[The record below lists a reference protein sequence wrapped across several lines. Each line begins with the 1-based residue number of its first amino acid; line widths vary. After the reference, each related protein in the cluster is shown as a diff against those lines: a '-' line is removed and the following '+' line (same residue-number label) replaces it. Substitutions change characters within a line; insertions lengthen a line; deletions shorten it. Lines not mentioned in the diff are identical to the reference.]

1 MNCVVQQITLNIE
14 LIYEK
19 DLCFLT
25 SLLISTLTLFV
36 VNYIIITP
44 LIIGD
49 KCDLDQNKLT
59 KFDELFFEIS
69 SNTGYHP
76 EPTTFNFMLTAII
89 GCIIGSIV
97 YKIRSR

>member
-1 MNCVVQQITLNIE
+1 MKKIFV
-14 LIYEK
+14 
-19 DLCFLT
+19 FLT

-36 VNYIIITP
+36 VNYLIITP
-44 LIIGD
+44 LIISD
-49 KCDLDQNKLT
+49 KCNNDLGQNKLT

-76 EPTTFNFMLTAII
+76 EPTTFNFILTAVI

>member
-1 MNCVVQQITLNIE
+1 MKKILVF
-14 LIYEK
+14 LI
-19 DLCFLT
+19 
-25 SLLISTLTLFV
+25 SLLIPTLTIFV
-36 VNYIIITP
+36 VNYLIITP

-49 KCDLDQNKLT
+49 KCDLDQNELT

-76 EPTTFNFMLTAII
+76 EPTTLNFILTAII

-97 YKIRSR
+97 YKILTR

>member
-1 MNCVVQQITLNIE
+1 MKKILVF
-14 LIYEK
+14 LI
-19 DLCFLT
+19 

-36 VNYIIITP
+36 ANYLIITP

-49 KCDLDQNKLT
+49 KCNNDLGQNELT
-59 KFDELFFEIS
+59 KFNELFFEIS

-76 EPTTFNFMLTAII
+76 EPTTFILTAII

-97 YKIRSR
+97 YKILTR

>member
-1 MNCVVQQITLNIE
+1 MKKIFV
-14 LIYEK
+14 
-19 DLCFLT
+19 FLT

-49 KCDLDQNKLT
+49 KCDLGQNELT

-76 EPTTFNFMLTAII
+76 EPTTLNFMLTAII

-97 YKIRSR
+97 YKILTR

>member
-1 MNCVVQQITLNIE
+1 MKKILVF
-14 LIYEK
+14 LI
-19 DLCFLT
+19 
-25 SLLISTLTLFV
+25 SLLISTLTIFV

-49 KCDLDQNKLT
+49 KCDLDQNELT
-59 KFDELFFEIS
+59 KFDELFYEIS

-76 EPTTFNFMLTAII
+76 EPTTLNFILTAII

-97 YKIRSR
+97 YKILTR

>member
-1 MNCVVQQITLNIE
+1 MKKILVF
-14 LIYEK
+14 LI
-19 DLCFLT
+19 
-25 SLLISTLTLFV
+25 SLLIPTLTLFV

-49 KCDLDQNKLT
+49 KCDLDQNK
-59 KFDELFFEIS
+59 FDELFFEIS

-76 EPTTFNFMLTAII
+76 EPTTFNFILTAII
-89 GCIIGSIV
+89 GCIIGSII

>member
-1 MNCVVQQITLNIE
+1 MKKILVF
-14 LIYEK
+14 LI
-19 DLCFLT
+19 
-25 SLLISTLTLFV
+25 SLLIPTLTLFV

-49 KCDLDQNKLT
+49 KCDLDQNELT

-76 EPTTFNFMLTAII
+76 EATSFNFILTAII

-97 YKIRSR
+97 YKILTR

>member
-1 MNCVVQQITLNIE
+1 MKKILVF
-14 LIYEK
+14 LI
-19 DLCFLT
+19 
-25 SLLISTLTLFV
+25 SLLISTLTLFIA
-36 VNYIIITP
+36 NYLSITP

-49 KCDLDQNKLT
+49 KCDLDQNELT

-76 EPTTFNFMLTAII
+76 EPTTFNFILTAII
-89 GCIIGSIV
+89 GCIIGSII

>member
-1 MNCVVQQITLNIE
+1 MKKILVF
-14 LIYEK
+14 LI
-19 DLCFLT
+19 
-25 SLLISTLTLFV
+25 SLLISTLTIFV
-36 VNYIIITP
+36 VNYLIITP
-44 LIIGD
+44 LIIDD
-49 KCDLDQNKLT
+49 KCNNDLGQSELT
-59 KFDELFFEIS
+59 KFDELFYEIS

>member
-1 MNCVVQQITLNIE
+1 MKKILVF
-14 LIYEK
+14 LI
-19 DLCFLT
+19 
-25 SLLISTLTLFV
+25 SLLIPTLTLFV

-49 KCDLDQNKLT
+49 KCDLDQSELT
-59 KFDELFFEIS
+59 KFDELFYEIS

-76 EPTTFNFMLTAII
+76 EPTTFNFILTAII

-97 YKIRSR
+97 YKILTR

>member
-1 MNCVVQQITLNIE
+1 MKKILVF
-14 LIYEK
+14 LI
-19 DLCFLT
+19 
-25 SLLISTLTLFV
+25 SLLIPTLTLFV
-36 VNYIIITP
+36 VNYLIIMP

-49 KCDLDQNKLT
+49 KCDLDQNELT

-76 EPTTFNFMLTAII
+76 EPTTFNFILTAII

-97 YKIRSR
+97 YKILTR

>member
-1 MNCVVQQITLNIE
+1 MKKILVF
-14 LIYEK
+14 LI
-19 DLCFLT
+19 
-25 SLLISTLTLFV
+25 SLLISPLTIFV
-36 VNYIIITP
+36 VNYLIITP

-49 KCDLDQNKLT
+49 KCNNDLGQNELT

-76 EPTTFNFMLTAII
+76 EPTTFNFILTAII

-97 YKIRSR
+97 YKILTR

>member
-1 MNCVVQQITLNIE
+1 MKKILVF
-14 LIYEK
+14 LIY
-19 DLCFLT
+19 
-25 SLLISTLTLFV
+25 LLISTLTIFV
-36 VNYIIITP
+36 VNYLIITP
-44 LIIGD
+44 LIIDD
-49 KCDLDQNKLT
+49 KCNNDLGQSELT

-97 YKIRSR
+97 YKILTR

>member
-1 MNCVVQQITLNIE
+1 MKKILVF
-14 LIYEK
+14 LI
-19 DLCFLT
+19 
-25 SLLISTLTLFV
+25 SLLIPTLTLFV
-36 VNYIIITP
+36 VNYLIIMP

-49 KCDLDQNKLT
+49 KCDLDQNELT

-76 EPTTFNFMLTAII
+76 EPTTFNFILTAII

>member
-1 MNCVVQQITLNIE
+1 MKKILVF
-14 LIYEK
+14 LI
-19 DLCFLT
+19 
-25 SLLISTLTLFV
+25 SLLISTLTLFIA
-36 VNYIIITP
+36 NYLIITP

-49 KCDLDQNKLT
+49 KCINDLGQSELT

>member
-1 MNCVVQQITLNIE
+1 MKKILVF
-14 LIYEK
+14 LI
-19 DLCFLT
+19 
-25 SLLISTLTLFV
+25 SLLISTLTIFV

-49 KCDLDQNKLT
+49 KCDLDQNELT
-59 KFDELFFEIS
+59 KFDELFFEIT

-76 EPTTFNFMLTAII
+76 EPTTFNFILTAII

-97 YKIRSR
+97 YKILTR

>member
-1 MNCVVQQITLNIE
+1 MKKILVF
-14 LIYEK
+14 LI
-19 DLCFLT
+19 
-25 SLLISTLTLFV
+25 SLLIPTLTLFV

-49 KCDLDQNKLT
+49 KCDLDQSELT
-59 KFDELFFEIS
+59 KFDELFFEIT

-76 EPTTFNFMLTAII
+76 EPTTFNFILTAII

-97 YKIRSR
+97 YKILTR